1 MLRGI
6 TENKKKDKTLPTRSR
21 FLAGS
26 LVAAALLSMPIAVGR
41 AAETTIKIGNTAPYS
56 GPASAYGTIAR
67 AEAAYF
73 QMLNDQGGINGR
85 RIDFLTLDDAYSPA
99 KTRRTDPQAGGAG

>member
-1 MLRGI
+1 
-6 TENKKKDKTLPTRSR
+6 
-21 FLAGS
+21 
-26 LVAAALLSMPIAVGR
+26 MPIADGR

-73 QMLNDQGGINGR
+73 QI
-85 RIDFLTLDDAYSPA
+85 S
-99 KTRRTDPQAGGAG
+99 

>member
-1 MLRGI
+1 M
-6 TENKKKDKTLPTRSR
+6 PTRSK

-26 LVAAALLSMPIAVGR
+26 LVAAALLSMQIVDGR

-85 RIDFLTLDDAYSPA
+85 KSTS
-99 KTRRTDPQAGGAG
+99 